1 MESICECS
9 FNLLDNNIVEGN
21 ALLENSLGEIAEII
35 SNSNLDVLK
44 CFQNVFK
51 IKNLYKNVGGLI
63 IIGILLFQI
72 IFSVKFLLSEVNV
85 IMRYLY
91 DLTNSY
97 IEFIKKE
104 DKNIIEDKN
113 IKKQNTKKYLVNKKN
128 KIKYPPKKK
137 NIKNKSNLINE
148 DNYNKTINT
157 LKSDS
162 TRLNL
167 KNNRKIGLSKK
178 IGKNDY
184 KNKNINININI
195 NNKNNII
202 YNKPKTNSKLK
213 INDNVQSNILNKS
226 KSESKTCKINIEEYL
241 EDDLDEMDFDNAL
254 KNDKRSFCQYYIHRI
269 KVKQMIVN
277 TFCSDDIIRPFP
289 IKLLLLLL
297 NIDLYFVINGLF
309 FSEDYIME
317 LYHLDKKDGFLDF
330 IPRSIGRFFYATLVG
345 VILDIIIG
353 CLFIEENKI
362 KRIYLRNKNDLLQ
375 MKYEISKINKSI
387 RTRYKIFIFICIFI
401 SMISWYYV
409 SCFNNVYSSVKL
421 EWIKSSIVIIIIMQL
436 LSCLIVLLEALLRHM
451 SFEFKSEQIFKFKKF
466 LS

>member
-1 MESICECS
+1 
-9 FNLLDNNIVEGN
+9 
-21 ALLENSLGEIAEII
+21 
-35 SNSNLDVLK
+35 
-44 CFQNVFK
+44 
-51 IKNLYKNVGGLI
+51 
-63 IIGILLFQI
+63 
-72 IFSVKFLLSEVNV
+72 
-85 IMRYLY
+85 
-91 DLTNSY
+91 
-97 IEFIKKE
+97 
-104 DKNIIEDKN
+104 
-113 IKKQNTKKYLVNKKN
+113 
-128 KIKYPPKKK
+128 
-137 NIKNKSNLINE
+137 
-148 DNYNKTINT
+148 
-157 LKSDS
+157 
-162 TRLNL
+162 
-167 KNNRKIGLSKK
+167 
-178 IGKNDY
+178 
-184 KNKNINININI
+184 
-195 NNKNNII
+195 
-202 YNKPKTNSKLK
+202 
-213 INDNVQSNILNKS
+213 
-226 KSESKTCKINIEEYL
+226 
-241 EDDLDEMDFDNAL
+241 MDFDNAL

-353 CLFIEENKI
+353 CLFIDENKI
-362 KRIYLRNKNDLLQ
+362 KRIYLRNKHDLLQ